1 MSRSRASRKGFTLI
15 ELLVVIAIIGV
26 LVGLM
31 MGAVQKVREA
41 ANNISSV
48 NNMRNIG
55 LAITNCATQNKERL
69 PPGFGSF
76 RGGPPVSAF
85 FNLLPYLDNDAMY
98 RQGMLAIQ
106 TSFTTNSLPLHD
118 PSYYPLTTSPTGAN
132 ASKLATTALAGVL
145 NVPFKLLNA
154 PMDVSSNGL
163 DPVSSYALNGQLFP
177 GGSLNDGNLYP
188 AAGVDLISGSLPVNR
203 FPSDLI
209 NGASNTMLAVEKSAV
224 VLISGNPVAR
234 KWYGEVNA
242 NGTLAKIGVHLT
254 VTSFPIS
261 ATQIR
266 PAKNMASDNSL
277 QSFSSGGI
285 NSLMADGGVRN
296 VSTNVSVTA
305 FNAVT
310 DFNRIPLSISGF
322 SDWD

>member
-41 ANNISSV
+41 ANNITSV

-85 FNLLPYLDNDAMY
+85 FNLLPYLDNDTMY

-106 TSFTTNSLPLHD
+106 TAFTAQSIPVLHD
-118 PSYYPLTTSPTGAN
+118 PSFYPLTTSPVGGT
-132 ASKLATTALAGVL
+132 ASKTATAAIASVL
-145 NVPFKLLNA
+145 KAPFKVLNA
-154 PMDVSSNGL
+154 PMDVSTGGL
-163 DPVSSYALNGQLFP
+163 DPVTSYALNGQLFP
-177 GGSLNDGNLYP
+177 GGSLNDGALNS
-188 AAGVDLISGSLPVNR
+188 ASGVELLTLTLPVYR
-203 FPSDLI
+203 FPTDMT
-209 NGASNTMLAVEKSAV
+209 NGGSNTMMAVEKSAV
-224 VLISGNPVAR
+224 TTISPTGRTWYGDATSTGTVAKVGVHSGNTVFPVQ
-234 KWYGEVNA
+234 
-242 NGTLAKIGVHLT
+242 L
-254 VTSFPIS
+254 
-261 ATQIR
+261 R
-266 PAKNMASDNSL
+266 PAKGTALDNSI
-277 QSFSSGGI
+277 QAFTSGGF
-285 NSLMADGGVRN
+285 NSLMGDGGVRGISPN
-296 VSTNVSVTA
+296 VSLTV

-310 DFNRIPLSISGF
+310 NFQTAGTGF

>member
-48 NNMRNIG
+48 NNLKNIG

-98 RQGMLAIQ
+98 RQGMMAIQ
-106 TSFTTNSLPLHD
+106 TALTAQSLPIHD
-118 PSYYPLTTSPTGAN
+118 PTFYPLTTSPTGTL
-132 ASKLATTALAGVL
+132 ASKTATGALASVL
-145 NVPFKLLNA
+145 KVPFKVLNA
-154 PMDVSSNGL
+154 ASDISTNGL

-177 GGSLNDGNLYP
+177 GGSLNDGAQNP
-188 AAGVDLISGSLPVNR
+188 GSGVELVTGTLPVYR
-203 FPSDLI
+203 FPSDLV
-209 NGASNTMLAVEKSAV
+209 NGSSNSMMAVEKAAITST
-224 VLISGNPVAR
+224 LPTGR
-234 KWYGEVNA
+234 TWYGDA
-242 NGTLAKIGVHLT
+242 LSAGTLAKVGVHTGTL
-254 VTSFPIS
+254 FPV
-261 ATQIR
+261 QLR
-266 PAKNMASDNSL
+266 PAKGQALDNYI
-277 QSFSSGGI
+277 QAFTSGGF
-285 NSLMADGGVRN
+285 NSLMGDSSVRN
-296 VSTNVSVTA
+296 VSPNVSLTA
-305 FNAVT
+305 FNSVLNFQAAGT
-310 DFNRIPLSISGF
+310 GF
-322 SDWD
+322 ADWD